1 MKKLLLASVL
11 FLSACGQFAPFVDS
25 HREAGQVQ
33 LRGQS
38 SSEKAAICYNP
49 IWSDKK
55 EVEQLAEA
63 ECQKTN
69 RHAVYDDTR
78 WFSCCL
84 INPSTAFYKCEK
96 TNNRR

>member
-1 MKKLLLASVL
+1 MKKSIFVLAL
-11 FLSACGQFAPFVDS
+11 FLSACGQVSPFVDA

-33 LRGQS
+33 LVGQS
-38 SSEKAAICYNP
+38 SPDRVAVCYNP
-49 IWSDKK
+49 LWSNKK
-55 EVEQLAEA
+55 QVEELARA

-69 RHAVYDDTR
+69 RQAVYDDTS

-96 TNNRR
+96 N